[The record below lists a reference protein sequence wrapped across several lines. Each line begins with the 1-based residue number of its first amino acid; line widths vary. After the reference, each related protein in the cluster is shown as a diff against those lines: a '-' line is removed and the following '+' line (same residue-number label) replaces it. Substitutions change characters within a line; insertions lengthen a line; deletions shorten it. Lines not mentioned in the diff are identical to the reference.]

1 MTIRKD
7 IILWNNIQK
16 KIKFFLQINQMNFH
30 AKKRIVCAMSG
41 GVDSSVSAVLLK
53 KKGFCFI
60 SFAKIFSIIYLIRI

>member
-1 MTIRKD
+1 VTIRKD

-53 KKGFCFI
+53 KKGFCFVSLEKYFELFI
-60 SFAKIFSIIYLIRI
+60 